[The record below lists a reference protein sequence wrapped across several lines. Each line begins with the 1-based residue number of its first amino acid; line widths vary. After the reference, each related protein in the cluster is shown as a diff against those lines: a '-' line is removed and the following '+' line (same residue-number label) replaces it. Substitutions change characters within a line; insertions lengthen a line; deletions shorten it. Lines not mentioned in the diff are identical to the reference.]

1 MALAIEDAV
10 PLATPSQV
18 GRWVESLA
26 AEELADRAQLIAEIE
41 CPGPAAAN
49 CAIYETSRGRLV
61 TLPDVSESAMVPGPI
76 VRAPRDTAGS
86 TPCTW
91 RGLGPIPESHEVPDS
106 QALTESRE
114 ADENHEE
121 DASAAPSRRGLSFHG
136 GSRRALFALTVMGVL
151 VLFSGV
157 RFFVGSRSRPATIE
171 ALPALNAAPEITPPA
186 ASRAAR
192 GSEPAPA
199 PSAGDL
205 ESKAPASPRIAPRAA
220 SSNAPTSV
228 RPRRPSTKSR
238 DPDEVL

>member
-1 MALAIEDAV
+1 
-10 PLATPSQV
+10 
-18 GRWVESLA
+18 
-26 AEELADRAQLIAEIE
+26 
-41 CPGPAAAN
+41 
-49 CAIYETSRGRLV
+49 
-61 TLPDVSESAMVPGPI
+61 
-76 VRAPRDTAGS
+76 
-86 TPCTW
+86 
-91 RGLGPIPESHEVPDS
+91 
-106 QALTESRE
+106 
-114 ADENHEE
+114 
-121 DASAAPSRRGLSFHG
+121 
-136 GSRRALFALTVMGVL
+136 MGVL

-228 RPRRPSTKSR
+228 RQRRPSTKSR